1 MRATDPLILDP
12 ERSARYLPET
22 RRVFSQS
29 KGAFLRSSSSS
40 SSDSGNLLGTTS
52 GHVVTRMHRTAVSYT
67 ATFRISRG
75 TTIETGLV
83 VMMSALQ
90 ELHAFLRGA
99 SPRRRQCRAADHRGD
114 DVFNIVAIYAV
125 IDTVPQER
133 VQIMLV
139 AGGRQ
144 IVNDAGRHPRRVD
157 AGRASRGVF
166 VVLADAYPRV
176 VVLPAVQLTQI
187 RFLMAPG
194 RPTSTLPPSLRA
206 QHRRA
211 SRSR

>member
-1 MRATDPLILDP
+1 
-12 ERSARYLPET
+12 
-22 RRVFSQS
+22 
-29 KGAFLRSSSSS
+29 
-40 SSDSGNLLGTTS
+40 
-52 GHVVTRMHRTAVSYT
+52 MHRTAVSYT